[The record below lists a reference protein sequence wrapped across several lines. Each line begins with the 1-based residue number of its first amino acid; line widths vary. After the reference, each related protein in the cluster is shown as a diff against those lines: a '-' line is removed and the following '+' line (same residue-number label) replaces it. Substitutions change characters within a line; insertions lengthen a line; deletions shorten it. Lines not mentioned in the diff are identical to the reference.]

1 MILAGKRD
9 GRRHS
14 TMIFSGNV
22 VVVETSY
29 QTLKVLPLCVDR
41 EKAQPLPIKITVLTF
56 LVKKYNEAFRMFT
69 F

>member
-1 MILAGKRD
+1 MLAGKRD

-22 VVVETSY
+22 VVVE
-29 QTLKVLPLCVDR
+29 TLKVLPLCVDR

-56 LVKKYNEAFRMFT
+56 LVKKYNEAFSMFT